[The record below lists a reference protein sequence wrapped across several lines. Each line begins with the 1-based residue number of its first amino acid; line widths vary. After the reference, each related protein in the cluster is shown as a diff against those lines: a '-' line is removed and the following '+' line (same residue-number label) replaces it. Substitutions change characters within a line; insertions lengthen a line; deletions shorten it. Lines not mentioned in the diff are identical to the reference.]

1 MRKYLAQAKKVK
13 GTYQEIG
20 KFPSV
25 KRDLALLLDKNIKFD
40 AVKSIAT
47 KFGKKILRN
56 IELFDIYVDE
66 KIGNDKKS
74 YAVSFTFKD
83 DSKTL
88 QDADIDSVMKKL
100 IEEYNKQL
108 NAEIR

>member
-1 MRKYLAQAKKVK
+1 
-13 GTYQEIG
+13 
-20 KFPSV
+20 
-25 KRDLALLLDKNIKFD
+25 
-40 AVKSIAT
+40 IAT

-56 IELFDIYVDE
+56 IELFDIYEDE

-83 DSKTL
+83 DTKTL

-100 IEEYNKQL
+100 MEEYNKQL

>member
-1 MRKYLAQAKKVK
+1 
-13 GTYQEIG
+13 
-20 KFPSV
+20 
-25 KRDLALLLDKNIKFD
+25 LALLLDKNIKFD

>member
-1 MRKYLAQAKKVK
+1 
-13 GTYQEIG
+13 
-20 KFPSV
+20 
-25 KRDLALLLDKNIKFD
+25 
-40 AVKSIAT
+40 
-47 KFGKKILRN
+47 
-56 IELFDIYVDE
+56 LFDIYVDE